1 MEKQIAIPIKD
12 GKDVK
17 HLFIQINLKKNT
29 TLVFSSFSPWE
40 NLAFIME
47 ALAVTAQKCIQ
58 DGISKSD
65 VYGAIKR
72 YFMQVLGN
80 YEVIEGSKFK
90 TTSDRKNESEDNLKN
105 VRRSSGRITSSIY
118 TNLPLCYHKLDI

>member
-1 MEKQIAIPIKD
+1 MKKQIAIPIKD
-12 GKDVK
+12 SKDIK
-17 HLFIQINLKKNT
+17 HLFIQVNLKKNT

-58 DGISKSD
+58 DGISKAH

-72 YFMQVLGN
+72 YFLQVLGN
-80 YEVIEGSKFK
+80 YEVFEGLKSK
-90 TTSDRKNESEDNLKN
+90 TPGRKNGSEE
-105 VRRSSGRITSSIY
+105 
-118 TNLPLCYHKLDI
+118 

>member
-1 MEKQIAIPIKD
+1 MKKQIAIPIKD
-12 GKDVK
+12 SKDVK
-17 HLFIQINLKKNT
+17 HLFIQVNLKKNT

-58 DGISKSD
+58 DGISKAR

-90 TTSDRKNESEDNLKN
+90 TTSDRKNGSENSLKE
-105 VRRSSGRITSSIY
+105 IT
-118 TNLPLCYHKLDI
+118 